1 MPWIKS
7 NINIYNALLT
17 SILVFATEMFLVHWY
32 YLFNNK
38 FDIFIIVYLVK
49 NLAVYAIIF
58 CLSCICVYIISK
70 INKLIKWH
78 IIIYHLQY
86 IIIALYIFFFDQLT
100 EMSVYKYNK
109 LQWLI
114 LLPIFPVFTGI
125 LISLIK
131 SIVISKD
138 NVIPEVDKE
147 NKFTHES

>member
-1 MPWIKS
+1 
-7 NINIYNALLT
+7 
-17 SILVFATEMFLVHWY
+17 
-32 YLFNNK
+32 
-38 FDIFIIVYLVK
+38 
-49 NLAVYAIIF
+49 
-58 CLSCICVYIISK
+58 
-70 INKLIKWH
+70 
-78 IIIYHLQY
+78 
-86 IIIALYIFFFDQLT
+86 
-100 EMSVYKYNK
+100 MSVYKYNK